1 MTAMNLEITSRGYV
15 SAEQAAKLFGVTK
28 NCLARWRS
36 EKAGPAYYRLA
47 GRIYYKREDLEAFIE
62 RSRIVTAPARTA

>member
-1 MTAMNLEITSRGYV
+1 MKLEITRQGYLP
-15 SAEQAAKLFGVTK
+15 AEDAAKLFGVTK

-36 EKAGPAYYRLA
+36 QKAGPSYYRLA